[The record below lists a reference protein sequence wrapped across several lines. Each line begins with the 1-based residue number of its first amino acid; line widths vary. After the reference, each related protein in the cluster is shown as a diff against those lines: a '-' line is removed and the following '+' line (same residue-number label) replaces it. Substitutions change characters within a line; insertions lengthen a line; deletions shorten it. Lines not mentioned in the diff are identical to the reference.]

1 MVLQCLEISNH
12 YVVHLE
18 LRLVLRVNYTSVLK
32 KKKKKIREENNVL
45 CFFLTKQVDTEFPLS
60 LPPSD
65 LNFIF
70 YFGGG

>member
-1 MVLQCLEISNH
+1 MSRNIKSLCCSPGTKISVAGQL
-12 YVVHLE
+12 YFSL
-18 LRLVLRVNYTSVLK
+18 